1 MSSSNKVGEIFSAA
15 GDAFARLGELTM
27 QLQGS
32 QQNTGGSA
40 AKWTDEEVEMLHNA
54 VRTFSDDLSV
64 ISETIKQRT
73 VQQIKTALQKKAYEE
88 AGIQVQ
94 NVNNK
99 IMHGQTGASSAEVT
113 LNALNASES
122 EVDVESLADFGNGGQ
137 VR

>member
-1 MSSSNKVGEIFSAA
+1 
-15 GDAFARLGELTM
+15 
-27 QLQGS
+27 
-32 QQNTGGSA
+32 
-40 AKWTDEEVEMLHNA
+40 MLHNA
-54 VRTFSDDLSV
+54 VRTFSEDLAV

-99 IMHGQTGASSAEVT
+99 IMQSQSGGSSAEVT

-122 EVDVESLADFGNGGQ
+122 EVDVESLAEFGNGGQ

>member
-1 MSSSNKVGEIFSAA
+1 
-15 GDAFARLGELTM
+15 
-27 QLQGS
+27 
-32 QQNTGGSA
+32 
-40 AKWTDEEVEMLHNA
+40 MLHNA
-54 VRTFSDDLSV
+54 VRTFSEDLSV

-73 VQQIKTALQKKAYEE
+73 VQQIKTALQKKVGSWLEKVLKCFASFIQAYEE

-99 IMHGQTGASSAEVT
+99 IMQGQTGGSSAEVT

-122 EVDVESLADFGNGGQ
+122 EVDVESLAEFGNGGQ

>member
-1 MSSSNKVGEIFSAA
+1 MKLMIV
-15 GDAFARLGELTM
+15 
-27 QLQGS
+27 LQ
-32 QQNTGGSA
+32 
-40 AKWTDEEVEMLHNA
+40 
-54 VRTFSDDLSV
+54 
-64 ISETIKQRT
+64 
-73 VQQIKTALQKKAYEE
+73 AYEE